1 MRNRCQATP
10 EDAASLAAQ
19 ILKAHLTG
27 GETPRGAVRVD
38 AGSDPGSTLEAEKME
53 VLIGALESLEST
65 RPERVDAARQL
76 LEHLAKGQVLRPK
89 R

>member
-1 MRNRCQATP
+1 M
-10 EDAASLAAQ
+10 
-19 ILKAHLTG
+19 TG